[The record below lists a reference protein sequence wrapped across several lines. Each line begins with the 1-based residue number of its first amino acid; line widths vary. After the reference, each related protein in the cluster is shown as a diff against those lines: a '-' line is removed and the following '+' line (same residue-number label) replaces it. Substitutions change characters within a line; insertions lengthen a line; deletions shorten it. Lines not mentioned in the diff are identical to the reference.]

1 MVVTLVG
8 LVLHSHFVS
17 SWGECTRIGDGL
29 RGRKPIRR
37 WEQVE
42 RGDETWIWAVAEGE
56 GNWVDV
62 HVAEG
67 LREKPGS
74 LRELPSAWYLGS
86 RGELMGTCGWA
97 KRASSKADSCGQL
110 SQLLLMLEREKE
122 RSGEKHIKYLHDRL
136 KRESKLEVFLLLC
149 NSSRILVLQTHSAKL
164 STLKIK
170 EGLCLQ
176 EAYK

>member
-1 MVVTLVG
+1 MTLSKYNNYYHKLFYISKVVIEN
-8 LVLHSHFVS
+8 FV
-17 SWGECTRIGDGL
+17 IL
-29 RGRKPIRR
+29 RSTGYGMEI
-37 WEQVE
+37 EV
-42 RGDETWIWAVAEGE
+42 
-56 GNWVDV
+56 
-62 HVAEG
+62 
-67 LREKPGS
+67 
-74 LRELPSAWYLGS
+74 
-86 RGELMGTCGWA
+86 
-97 KRASSKADSCGQL
+97 
-110 SQLLLMLEREKE
+110 